1 MDQSL
6 LALYREHFL
15 WPDTWYSLQT
25 IQGEYVS
32 QLDSYNRPVV
42 LEDALLQQHL
52 DGHVTLAVQP
62 IDPITH
68 GVKFGGFDF
77 DAGRETDQN
86 LLEALLPTVNS
97 VIEKAAQHNIT
108 MIPAFSGRRGIHLYT
123 FPESPIP
130 ANVMRKALKA
140 LAAELKLA
148 SIEIFPFAD
157 KISCELREDGLYHN
171 FFPKGI
177 KLVGGKHQLGTFS
190 GFIDSDHWTWE
201 DNKPELL
208 PLEETLNNLVHS
220 PVDGFYQLAFTGSS
234 GMTPQSKMSGIDWSV
249 LTEEHPRCISSL
261 ITTGSPHSLEY
272 NKANMSVARYC
283 LSRQL
288 SQSQGLSIANSM
300 ASHSTTHP
308 TSKASL
314 QEKLRNYKSVYG
326 SMVNNPPEQG
336 WQCSYIWSNKELRKS
351 CLSCPLAAT
360 DAGIA
365 TRPMLDFN
373 VADEMAEAEIIHY
386 ILDHPD
392 ALNEAFDRVVMADC
406 FLTSKTG
413 AESGRSVPVAERIF
427 TAMEETSEGELRVS
441 TLLTYVES
449 NDVAVVADYLSG
461 IMASPCCTHET
472 FLKHLVRV
480 QDNGTRMEA
489 IGMAYDSVET
499 FLDRS
504 MPFDVALESLTGQTN
519 KLVSK
524 HAKGVIKS
532 MSASLQG
539 MVTEMLDEA
548 PQAIPTPSAWLN
560 EILLGGWRVKRMMV
574 LAAPPGAG
582 KTTFL
587 NACADYAA
595 TLGFPVIE
603 AQFEMDKEQ
612 LFSYSLSRISG
623 VNSRLIERRRWLDSD
638 YADKDALAN
647 SMANAVRTYAKD
659 IAPRFFLTEADESC
673 FPSTIRGYIKQVRS
687 ELHLPDKY
695 PILVLVDYLQLML
708 TGVQSLDESTN
719 ETLRVSRVASALKRV
734 ARSENASIVAIS
746 DITKEA
752 FKKAL
757 ESGRLDMGALRDS
770 FKVAHTA
777 DSVGILMAG
786 KVPVK
791 IPNKLDSKAK
801 DETVY
806 MDQVEFIAHRY
817 SYNPALSKSLLDLR
831 QKYPLD
837 KACHAKYACLEF
849 VKNRGSLLGTPLF
862 VYEKAYHRYVPVE
875 IEGAMWEVLTS
886 DD

>member
-1 MDQSL
+1 MHKL
-6 LALYREHFL
+6 LSLYREHFL
-15 WPDTWYSLQT
+15 WPDTWYSLQNA
-25 IQGEYVS
+25 QGEYQS
-32 QLDSYNRPVV
+32 QLDSYKRPMI
-42 LEDALLQQHL
+42 LDDELLDQHL
-52 DGHVTLAVQP
+52 KGQITLAVQP
-62 IDPITH
+62 IDPKTR

-77 DAGRETDQN
+77 DAGRETDQA
-86 LLEALLPTVNS
+86 LLEALLPTVNA
-97 VIEKAAQHNIT
+97 VIAKAAQHNIT
-108 MIPAFSGRRGIHLYT
+108 MLPAFSGRRGIHLYT

-130 ANVMRKALKA
+130 ASVMRKSLKA
-140 LAAELKLA
+140 LAIELNL
-148 SIEIFPFAD
+148 SSTEIFPFAD
-157 KISCELREDGLYHN
+157 KVSCELREDGLYHN

-177 KLVGGKHQLGTFS
+177 KLVGGKHQLGSFS
-190 GFIDSDHWTWE
+190 GFINTTDWKWE
-201 DNKPELL
+201 NNEPELL
-208 PLEETLNNLVHS
+208 SLEDTLNTLKHS
-220 PVDGFYQLAFTGSS
+220 PVDGFYQLAFSVKSVGTQAVKA
-234 GMTPQSKMSGIDWSV
+234 TGIDWSM
-249 LTEEHPRCISSL
+249 LTEEHPQCINSL

-272 NKANMSVARYC
+272 NKANMSIARYS

-288 SQSQGLSIANSM
+288 SQSQGLSIANTM

-314 QEKLRNYKSVYG
+314 QDKLRNYKSVYG
-326 SMVNNPPEQG
+326 SMVSNPPEQG

-351 CLSCPLAAT
+351 CLACPLAAS
-360 DAGIA
+360 DAGLS
-365 TRPMLDFN
+365 TRPMLEFN
-373 VADEMAEAEIIHY
+373 IADELAEAEIIHY
-386 ILDHPD
+386 ILEHTN
-392 ALNEAFDRVVMADC
+392 ALNNAFDRMVMADC
-406 FLTSKTG
+406 FLTTKTDPV
-413 AESGRSVPVAERIF
+413 SGRSVPVAERIF
-427 TAMEETSEGELRVS
+427 TAMEETVEGELRVS
-441 TLLTYVES
+441 TLLTYIES
-449 NDVAVVADYLSG
+449 NDVAVVSDYLTE
-461 IMASPCCTHET
+461 IMASPCCTQDT
-472 FLKHLVRV
+472 YIKHLVRV

-504 MPFDVALESLTGQTN
+504 KPFDVALESLTGQTN

-524 HAKGVIKS
+524 HSKGVIKS
-532 MSASLQG
+532 MSDSLQV

-548 PQAIPTPSAWLN
+548 PQAIPTPSSWLN

-603 AQFEMDKEQ
+603 AQFEMDKAQ
-612 LFSYSLSRISG
+612 LFSYSLARLSG
-623 VNSRLIERRRWLDSD
+623 VNSRLIERRRWLDED
-638 YADKDALAN
+638 YADKEALAS
-647 SMANAVRTYAKD
+647 SMADAVRSYAKD
-659 IAPRFFLTEADESC
+659 IAPRFFLSESDENV

-687 ELHLPDKY
+687 TLKLPDKF
-695 PILVLVDYLQLML
+695 PVLVLVDYLQLML

-734 ARSENASIVAIS
+734 ARSEHASIVAIS

-791 IPNKLDSKAK
+791 IPNKQDSKAK
-801 DETVY
+801 DDTVY
-806 MDQVEFIAHRY
+806 MDQIEFIAHRY

-831 QKYPLD
+831 QKYPLNM
-837 KACHAKYACLEF
+837 ACHAKYACLEF

-862 VYEKAYHRYVPVE
+862 VYEKAFHRYVPVE

>member
-1 MDQSL
+1 MEQSL
-6 LALYREHFL
+6 LSLYREHFL

-25 IQGEYVS
+25 IQGEYMS
-32 QLDSYNRPVV
+32 QLDAYKRPMV
-42 LEDALLQQHL
+42 LSDTLLDQHL
-52 DGHVTLAVQP
+52 EGLLTLAIQP
-62 IDPITH
+62 IDPITLR
-68 GVKFGGFDF
+68 VKFGGFDF
-77 DAGRETDQN
+77 DAGRETDQG
-86 LLEALLPTVNS
+86 LLEALLPTVKS
-97 VIEKAAQHNIT
+97 VIDKAAKHNII

-130 ANVMRKALKA
+130 ATVMRKALKA
-140 LAAELKLA
+140 LTLELNLP
-148 SIEIFPFAD
+148 SVEIFPFAD
-157 KISCELREDGLYHN
+157 KVSCELKEDGLYHN

-190 GFIDSDHWTWE
+190 GFIDLDHWVWK
-201 DNKPELL
+201 NNIPELL
-208 PLEETLNNLVHS
+208 SLKDTLNKLVHS
-220 PVDGFYQLAFTGSS
+220 PVDGYYQLAFSNTAPSS
-234 GMTPQSKMSGIDWSV
+234 QAKNTGIDWSL
-249 LTEEHPRCISSL
+249 LTEEHPLCISTL
-261 ITTGSPHSLEY
+261 LRTGVPHSLEY
-272 NKANMSVARYC
+272 NKANMSISRYC
-283 LSRQL
+283 ISRQF
-288 SQSQGLSIANSM
+288 SQSQGLGLANTM
-300 ASHSTTHP
+300 ALHSSTHP
-308 TSKASL
+308 TSKGSP

-326 SMVNNPPEQG
+326 SMVSNPPEQG
-336 WQCSYIWSNKELRKS
+336 WQCSYIWANKDLRKS
-351 CLSCPLAAT
+351 CLYCPLSAS
-360 DAGIA
+360 DAGLSP
-365 TRPMLDFN
+365 RPMLDFN
-373 VADEMAEAEIIHY
+373 VADELAEAEIIRY
-386 ILDHPD
+386 IFDHPE
-392 ALNEAFDRVVMADC
+392 ALNEAFNRMVMSDC
-406 FLTSKTG
+406 FLTTKTES
-413 AESGRSVPVAERIF
+413 ESGRCVPVAERIF

-449 NDVAVVADYLSG
+449 DDVAVVANYLNE
-461 IMASPCCTHET
+461 IMSSPCCTLET
-472 FLKHLVRV
+472 FIKHLLRV

-504 MPFDVALESLTGQTN
+504 MPFDVALESLTGKTN

-532 MSASLQG
+532 MSAHLQG
-539 MVTEMLDEA
+539 MVVEMLDEA
-548 PQAIPTPSAWLN
+548 PQAIPTPSDWLN

-587 NACADYAA
+587 NACADYAT

-612 LFSYSLSRISG
+612 LFSYSLARLSG
-623 VNSRLIERRRWLDSD
+623 INSRLIERRRWLDPD
-638 YADKDALAN
+638 YADKNALAK
-647 SMANAVRTYAKD
+647 SMADAVRSYAKD
-659 IAPRFFLTEADESC
+659 IAPRFFLAEADENV

-687 ELHLPDKY
+687 ELHLPEKY
-695 PILVLVDYLQLML
+695 PVLVLVDYLQLML
-708 TGVQSLDESTN
+708 SGVQSLDESTN

-734 ARSENASIVAIS
+734 ARSEHASIVAIS

-791 IPNKLDSKAK
+791 IPNKTDSKAK

-806 MDQVEFIAHRY
+806 MDQIEFVAHRHKY
-817 SYNPALSKSLLDLR
+817 HAELSKSLLDLR
-831 QKYPLD
+831 KKYPLNQ
-837 KACHAKYACLEF
+837 ACHAKYACLEF

-862 VYEKAYHRYVPVE
+862 VYEKAYHRYVPIE
-875 IEGAMWEVLTS
+875 IEGKIWEVLTS